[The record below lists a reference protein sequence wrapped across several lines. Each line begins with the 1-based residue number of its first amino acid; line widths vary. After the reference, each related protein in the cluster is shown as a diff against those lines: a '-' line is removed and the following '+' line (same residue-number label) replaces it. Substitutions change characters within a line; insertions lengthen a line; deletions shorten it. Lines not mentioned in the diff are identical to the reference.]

1 MKNSSTNF
9 LSLANIYQ
17 TMSKRVAID
26 IGGGFTDLFAI
37 DEETGEIAWSKDET
51 TPANYSEGVM
61 RVFSKSGVDPS
72 TVSSLLHG
80 QTLVINTII
89 TRRGSKVGLIT
100 TKGFRDVILIT
111 RSNRRDIYNLRYR
124 KPASFVPR
132 HLIREVDERVGYD
145 GTVLKPLNEG
155 DVEAAT
161 KSLVSLGVQSIAVCY
176 INSYANQSNEA
187 RSKELIVR
195 VLENMGVRP
204 YVSVSS
210 EITGEWREYER
221 TSTTVLNAYVHPQM
235 DNYLRN
241 LEEILR
247 RKGVRGELFMMLS
260 SGGVSTFRYA
270 ADYPILSIESGPAAG
285 VVGAITIGELLGIK
299 NIIALDGGSTT
310 TKASLVEELMPRV
323 LTDYYVE
330 RDQFNAGYP
339 VKVPVIDI
347 VEVGNGGGSIA
358 WIDET
363 GSMRVGPAS
372 AGADPGP
379 ACYGRGGQKPTLTDA
394 YLITGII
401 NPNYFLGGALR
412 LDIHLAK
419 KAMGELAERLDMT
432 VDETAFGV
440 VRLGNDNA
448 SQVIRRISIE
458 RGYDPRD
465 FTIVAFGG
473 SGPMF
478 ASFIAEELEVGNV
491 IIPSIPPGV
500 FSAWGLLMT
509 DLRHDFVKTSVTRLD
524 HPQAIERVAN
534 TYSELEVRARGI
546 QHNGGKKGD
555 IVLARYAD
563 MRYYGQEHVLKVGV
577 PNGEVDRQ
585 LIEELERR
593 FHENHYKYYSFKLDS
608 PIEIVNYHV
617 VALLKVRKPILKLLP
632 REDTSVSKAF
642 KGEREAYL
650 DAKRGWVRVEVYERG
665 RLPPGA
671 TLKGPMIVEDP
682 TSTAIVLPGQKI
694 SVDQY
699 GNLHVRKGGE

>member
-1 MKNSSTNF
+1 
-9 LSLANIYQ
+9 
-17 TMSKRVAID
+17 MSKRVAID

-37 DEETGEIAWSKDET
+37 DEETGEVSWSKDET
-51 TPANYSEGVM
+51 TPTNYSDGVM
-61 RVFSKSGVDPS
+61 KVFSKSGVDPS

-89 TRRGSKVGLIT
+89 TRRGAKVGLIT

-124 KPASFVPR
+124 KPTSFVPR
-132 HLIREVDERVGYD
+132 HLIREVDERVGFD
-145 GTVLKPLNEG
+145 GTVIRPSRDE

-161 KSLVSLGVQSIAVCY
+161 RSLVSDGAQSIAICY
-176 INSYANQSNEA
+176 INSYSNPSNET
-187 RSKELIVR
+187 RSKEVAVR
-195 VLENMGVRP
+195 TLEKMGVRP
-204 YVSVSS
+204 YVSISS

-247 RKGVRGELFMMLS
+247 KRGVRGELFMMLS

-285 VVGAITIGELLGIK
+285 VVGAISIGELIGIK

-310 TKASLVEELMPRV
+310 TKASLVEGLMPRV

-339 VKVPVIDI
+339 VKAPVIDI

-358 WIDET
+358 WIDEA
-363 GSMRVGPAS
+363 GSLKVGPFS
-372 AGADPGP
+372 VGAEPGP
-379 ACYGRGGQKPTLTDA
+379 ACYGRGGEKPTLTDA
-394 YLITGII
+394 YLITGIL
-401 NPNYFLGGALR
+401 NPNYFLGGELK
-412 LDIHLAK
+412 LDVQ
-419 KAMGELAERLDMT
+419 LAERAMGYVAERLGMT
-432 VDETAFGV
+432 VEEAAFGV
-440 VRLGNDNA
+440 VRLGNNNA

-465 FTIVAFGG
+465 FTLVAFGG

-478 ASFIAEELEVGNV
+478 ASFIAEELEIGSAV
-491 IIPSIPPGV
+491 IPSIPPGV

-509 DLRHDFVKTSVTRLD
+509 DLRHDFVKTSITRLD
-524 HPQAIERVAN
+524 HPQAVEKIAN
-534 TYSELEVRARGI
+534 TYHDLEAKARATI
-546 QHNGGKKGD
+546 PHKGKSKGD
-555 IVLARYAD
+555 VVLARYAD

-577 PNGEVDRQ
+577 PEGELDRM
-585 LIEELERR
+585 LVGEIEKR
-593 FHENHYKYYSFKLDS
+593 FHESHYRHYSFRLDS
-608 PIEIVNYHV
+608 PTEIVNYHV
-617 VALLKVRKPILKLLP
+617 VALLKVRKPILKALP
-632 REDTSVSKAF
+632 LQGRSVAEAF
-642 KGEREAYL
+642 KEEREAYL
-650 DAKRGWVRVEVYERG
+650 DSGKGWIKVEVYERSL
-665 RLPPGA
+665 LPAGA
-671 TLKGPMIVEDP
+671 TLKGPLIIEDP
-682 TSTAIVLPGQKI
+682 TSTAIILQGQKM
-694 SVDQY
+694 SVDQF

>member
-1 MKNSSTNF
+1 
-9 LSLANIYQ
+9 
-17 TMSKRVAID
+17 MSKRVAVD
-26 IGGGFTDLFAI
+26 IGGGFTDFFAI
-37 DEETGEIAWSKDET
+37 DEETGEVTWSKDET
-51 TPANYSEGVM
+51 TPGNYSEGVM
-61 RVFSKSGVDPS
+61 KVFSKSGVIPTS
-72 TVSSLLHG
+72 VSSLLHG

-100 TKGFRDVILIT
+100 TKGFRDIILIT

-124 KPASFVPR
+124 KPNSFVPR
-132 HLIREVDERVGYD
+132 HLIREVDERIGFD
-145 GTVLKPLNEG
+145 GTILKPLNEK
-155 DVEAAT
+155 DVEEAV
-161 KSLVSLGVQSIAVCY
+161 KSLVSLNVQSIAICY
-176 INSYANQSNEA
+176 INSYANPANEA
-187 RSKELIVR
+187 RSKEIIVKT
-195 VLENMGVRP
+195 LKKLGIKP

-235 DNYLRN
+235 DNYLKN
-241 LEEILR
+241 LEKTLR
-247 RKGVRGELFMMLS
+247 SKGVRGELFMMLS
-260 SGGVSTFRYA
+260 SGGVTTFNFA
-270 ADYPILSIESGPAAG
+270 SNYPILTIESGPAAG
-285 VVGAITIGELLGIK
+285 VVGAISIGELLGIK
-299 NIIALDGGSTT
+299 NIITLDGGSTT
-310 TKASLVEELMPRV
+310 TKASLVEGLMPRV

-347 VEVGNGGGSIA
+347 IEVGNGGGSIA
-358 WIDET
+358 WVDEA
-363 GSMRVGPAS
+363 GSLRVGPSS

-401 NPNYFLGGALR
+401 NANYFLGGELR

-419 KAMGELAERLDMT
+419 KAMSDISERLGLS
-432 VDETAFGV
+432 VEETAFGV

-465 FTIVAFGG
+465 FALIAFGG

-478 ASFIAEELEVGNV
+478 ASFIAEELEIGSV

-509 DLRHDFVKTSVTRLD
+509 DLRHDFVKTSVIRLD
-524 HPQAIERVAN
+524 HPRAVEKISN
-534 TYSELEVRARGI
+534 TFIELEAKAKEI
-546 QHNGGKKGD
+546 TYYSGKGEGD
-555 IVLARYAD
+555 LVLTRYTD

-577 PNGEVDRQ
+577 PDGEVDRR
-585 LIEELERR
+585 LVEELERR
-593 FHENHYKYYSFKLDS
+593 FHESHYKHYAFKLDG
-608 PIEIVNYHV
+608 PTEIVNFHV
-617 VALLKVRKPILKLLP
+617 VAMLKVRKPVLKELTV
-632 REDTSVSKAF
+632 EDKSISQAF

-650 DAKRGWVRVEVYERG
+650 DAKKGWIWVEVYERS

-671 TLKGPMIVEDP
+671 TLKGPLIIEDP
-682 TSTAIVLPGQKI
+682 TSTAIVLKNQKI
-694 SVDQY
+694 FIDQY
-699 GNLHVRKGGE
+699 GNLHLRRAGD

>member
-1 MKNSSTNF
+1 M
-9 LSLANIYQ
+9 
-17 TMSKRVAID
+17 MSKRVAID

-37 DEETGEIAWSKDET
+37 DEETGEVSWSKDET
-51 TPANYSEGVM
+51 TPTNYSDGVM
-61 RVFSKSGVDPS
+61 KVFSKSGVDPS

-89 TRRGSKVGLIT
+89 TRRGAKVGLIT

-124 KPASFVPR
+124 KPTSFVPR
-132 HLIREVDERVGYD
+132 HLIREVDERVGFD
-145 GTVLKPLNEG
+145 GTVIRPSRDE

-161 KSLVSLGVQSIAVCY
+161 RSLVSDGAQSIAICY
-176 INSYANQSNEA
+176 INSYSNPSNET
-187 RSKELIVR
+187 RSKEVAVR
-195 VLENMGVRP
+195 TLEKMGVRP
-204 YVSVSS
+204 YVSISS

-247 RKGVRGELFMMLS
+247 KRGVRGELFMMLS

-285 VVGAITIGELLGIK
+285 VVGAISIGELIGIK

-310 TKASLVEELMPRV
+310 TKASLVEGLMPRV

-339 VKVPVIDI
+339 VKAPVIDI

-358 WIDET
+358 WIDEA
-363 GSMRVGPAS
+363 GSLKVGPFS
-372 AGADPGP
+372 VGAEPGP
-379 ACYGRGGQKPTLTDA
+379 ACYGRGGEKPTLTDA
-394 YLITGII
+394 YLITGIL
-401 NPNYFLGGALR
+401 NPNYFLGGELK
-412 LDIHLAK
+412 LDVQ
-419 KAMGELAERLDMT
+419 LAERAMGYVAERLGMT
-432 VDETAFGV
+432 VEEAAFGV
-440 VRLGNDNA
+440 VRLGNNNA

-465 FTIVAFGG
+465 FTLVAFGG

-478 ASFIAEELEVGNV
+478 ASFIAEELEIGSAV
-491 IIPSIPPGV
+491 IPSIPPGV

-509 DLRHDFVKTSVTRLD
+509 DLRHDFVKTSITRLD
-524 HPQAIERVAN
+524 HPQAVEKIAN
-534 TYSELEVRARGI
+534 TYHDLEAKARATI
-546 QHNGGKKGD
+546 PHKGKSKGD
-555 IVLARYAD
+555 VVLARYAD

-577 PNGEVDRQ
+577 PEGELDRM
-585 LIEELERR
+585 LVGEIEKR
-593 FHENHYKYYSFKLDS
+593 FHESHYRHYSFRLDS
-608 PIEIVNYHV
+608 PTEIVNYHV
-617 VALLKVRKPILKLLP
+617 VALLKVRKPILKALP
-632 REDTSVSKAF
+632 LQGRSVAEAF
-642 KGEREAYL
+642 KEEREAYL
-650 DAKRGWVRVEVYERG
+650 DSGKGWIKVEVYERSL
-665 RLPPGA
+665 LPAGA
-671 TLKGPMIVEDP
+671 TLKGPLIIEDP
-682 TSTAIVLPGQKI
+682 TSTAIILQGQKM
-694 SVDQY
+694 SVDQF